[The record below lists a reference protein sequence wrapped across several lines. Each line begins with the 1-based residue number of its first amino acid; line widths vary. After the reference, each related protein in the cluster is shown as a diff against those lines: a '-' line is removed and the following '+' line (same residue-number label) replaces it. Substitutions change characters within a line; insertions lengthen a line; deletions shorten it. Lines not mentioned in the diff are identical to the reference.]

1 MSEADQT
8 ERDIQRGER
17 ALQLLREP
25 LIVEAFQ
32 IIEQDLI
39 EKWQT
44 SPARDVQARETLY
57 LSQMLLKRLQA
68 QLELVMHTGQVAKAT
83 LAQRI
88 KAALRG

>member
-1 MSEADQT
+1 MTDQT
-8 ERDIQRGER
+8 ELDIQRGER

-25 LIVEAFQ
+25 LIIEAFQ

-68 QLELVMHTGQVAKAT
+68 QLELVMQTGQMAKAT
-83 LAQRI
+83 LLQR
-88 KAALRG
+88 ARQALNV

>member
-1 MSEADQT
+1 MTDLL

-44 SPARDVQARETLY
+44 SPARDEKGRETLY
-57 LSQMLLKRLQA
+57 LSQILLKRLQA
-68 QLELVMHTGQVAKAT
+68 QLELVMETGQLAKAT
-83 LAQRI
+83 LAQQVR
-88 KAALRG
+88 KALTR